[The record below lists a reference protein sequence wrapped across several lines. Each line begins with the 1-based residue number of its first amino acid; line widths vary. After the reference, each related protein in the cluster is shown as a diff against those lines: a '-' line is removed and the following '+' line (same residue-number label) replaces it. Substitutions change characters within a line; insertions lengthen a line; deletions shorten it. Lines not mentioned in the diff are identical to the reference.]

1 MVDATAKSPKNAAK
15 ATATLQNRGGK
26 VLLTLASGWPPLTV
40 KNKNFMFNGIE
51 KLCSFSK
58 PYLCLTAPEKTEMK
72 TRKTGFTLVEI
83 LIVVIILGIL
93 AAIVIPQFTE
103 ASNDARESS
112 LVSNLQTL
120 RSQCELYKVQHLD
133 EYPDVGAADGTV
145 FVTRM
150 NTKTDD
156 THLAGGN
163 LGPYLQQFPSNP
175 FNGLN
180 TVRLDGAAAGA
191 NTEGWRFDTA
201 LGQIVAD
208 DGGTSPDGTLHADL

>member
-1 MVDATAKSPKNAAK
+1 MSKFKH
-15 ATATLQNRGGK
+15 
-26 VLLTLASGWPPLTV
+26 GWPPLTV

-51 KLCSFSK
+51 KLCNFSK

-133 EYPDVGAADGTV
+133 RYPWYDDQGGLDFAGMNLRLTTKTDNTGAAGNDFGPYMQDVPGNPFCTNNPVVFAAAVMGDGTV
-145 FVTRM
+145 
-150 NTKTDD
+150 
-156 THLAGGN
+156 
-163 LGPYLQQFPSNP
+163 
-175 FNGLN
+175 
-180 TVRLDGAAAGA
+180 DGAVDAGI
-191 NTEGWRFDTA
+191 GA
-201 LGQIVAD
+201 LD
-208 DGGTSPDGTLHADL
+208 DGYPAGH